1 MTPLLEQFISETRDL
16 LQGISEQLLE
26 VEKSDD
32 KKTTLDELFRVVHTL
47 KGNTGLFEF
56 PDLTRVLHAGEDVMS
71 EARENPAL
79 WDQALTDY
87 LFDAMDFVA
96 QFCDSIEETDG
107 NPVSDSALA
116 NTLAANLRAY
126 LESSSQE
133 TDAAASEPEDKPATK
148 KAASKTTA
156 KKTTAKKKTAAKKTT
171 TPKATEKKA
180 TEKKATEKKT
190 TSTTKKAPA
199 KRKTTRKTA
208 AKRPEL
214 ATGLKP
220 LDEALFSVDQAARL
234 SAWLQCVG
242 HEEVVFV
249 EYTPLTECFFQGD
262 DPLHSAISTPGVL
275 WGDIDCPCVE
285 TPLADLDPYQ
295 CVTKLRFISSAS
307 IEEVEEHFRYVP
319 DQIKVQ
325 EIAVATLLA
334 PLGEEQNDALAEEA
348 LTALCKAI
356 EAQDHAAVERDI
368 DAALSLMNVDLA
380 VANVLTDMQRLLTHA
395 GIDTAIQQLGLVT
408 LAHYL
413 CYELHAEPFAF
424 TEVAAPEAPVSVSD
438 DAISGEAE
446 QSADQSSNSDSDDGR
461 ENTDDASDDQP
472 LAAAGL
478 EEDDLEAMEHIL
490 QIQRRILRMDSDD
503 PWASGRV
510 DAVINVLINCY
521 DNLELADARQQ
532 LDDVIESARSGDIE
546 SLVEW
551 IEGQLSY
558 VPPDLDVSVA
568 DDDDEDVDNER
579 DDDVDEDGD
588 SEELES
594 DQASDQKSNKED
606 APASSDTKTEPKAA
620 TSAPASSAS
629 KPVSKPA
636 TKPATTAKEPE
647 SKSTPSITAS
657 RSVKVDQEKIDRLM
671 NLIGEMI
678 VAKNA
683 LPFLA
688 KRAEEQHGL
697 REMAREIK
705 EQYAVVNRIA
715 EEMQDS
721 IMQIRMMPFSFI
733 SMRFP
738 RLVRDISRRLEKE
751 VQLIIE
757 GEDTEADKNIIESLA
772 EPLIHIVRNSLDHG
786 IEMPAVREKAGKPAA
801 GTLTIRASQEADR
814 VMIEIN
820 DDGKGIDPEVIKA
833 KALEKG
839 LIDEAT
845 QQRLT
850 DREAVN
856 LVLLPGFSTAEEVS
870 DLSGRGVGMDAVRSA
885 VEKVN
890 GTMALDSET
899 GKGTRIRISLPMSIA
914 VTRVMIVESDKQLM
928 GIPMDQVLETVRVP
942 RSEIY
947 TVKHVQTTVLRDRIV
962 PLKSLNQLL
971 ALPSPQTINEED
983 EHAVL
988 VARVG
993 NDVIGLIVD
1002 DFRGSVDIIQKP
1014 MSGVL
1019 SGIQAYS
1026 GAALIGDGSV
1036 LMVLNLKE
1044 VL

>member
-156 KKTTAKKKTAAKKTT
+156 KKTTAKKTTAKKKTAAKKTT
-171 TPKATEKKA
+171 TPE
-180 TEKKATEKKT
+180 ATEKKT

-220 LDEALFSVDQAARL
+220 LDEALFSVDRAARL

-262 DPLHSAISTPGVL
+262 DPLHSAMSTPGAI
-275 WGDIDCPCVE
+275 WGDLDCPCGE
-285 TPLADLDPYQ
+285 TSLADLDPYQ
-295 CVTKLRFISSAS
+295 CVTKLHFISSAS

-325 EIAVATLLA
+325 DISVSTLLA

-348 LTALCKAI
+348 LAALCQAI
-356 EAQDHAAVERDI
+356 EAQDHTALERDI
-368 DAALSLMNVDLA
+368 DAALSLMNADLA
-380 VANVLTDMQRLLTHA
+380 VANVLTDMKRLLTHA
-395 GIDTAIQQLGLVT
+395 GIDSAVQQLGLVT

-424 TEVAAPEAPVSVSD
+424 TEVPAPEVPEGIAD
-438 DAISGEAE
+438 DAVSGEAE
-446 QSADQSSNSDSDDGR
+446 QSADQSSNGDSDDGH
-461 ENTDDASDDQP
+461 ENTDNASDEQP

-490 QIQRRILRMDSDD
+490 QVQRRILRMDSDD

-532 LDDVIESARSGDIE
+532 LDDVIESARSGNIE

-558 VPPDLDVSVA
+558 VPPDLDTSVA
-568 DDDDEDVDNER
+568 DDDDEL

-594 DQASDQKSNKED
+594 NQKSNQED
-606 APASSDTKTEPKAA
+606 APAASDTKTEPKAA
-620 TSAPASSAS
+620 TSAPTSSAS

-636 TKPATTAKEPE
+636 TKPTTAVKEPE

-738 RLVRDISRRLEKE
+738 RLVRDISRRLEKD

-820 DDGKGIDPEVIKA
+820 DDGKGIDREVVKA